1 LTPIAV
7 QRWVA
12 RVVPGLLVLAGC
24 GCGLDAYEKKMAR
37 QQKRAEELDKLASDP
52 LEVPSGKEVFLC
64 PPKGVSIKPEANTD
78 HPGFSQ
84 FKGAR
89 DAHFA
94 NVYLGWAGKGE
105 DVQNTILS
113 EFGKSTF
120 TEYETAPW
128 YRDEGESGVPL
139 NEMKFEKNG
148 RTWYVYLM
156 QGNQAALVYEVAKP
170 GPASDAAVKASLNT
184 LALGQ
189 DAAEQHKEHAKR
201 RKSGKK

>member
-1 LTPIAV
+1 LTPITV

-24 GCGLDAYEKKMAR
+24 GCGLGPYEEKMAR
-37 QQKRAEELDKLASDP
+37 EQKRAEELDKLASDP
-52 LEVPSGKEVFLC
+52 LEVPGGKVFLL
-64 PPKGVSIKPEANTD
+64 PPKGVSTKAEAKTD

-89 DAHFA
+89 DANVA
-94 NVYLGWAGKGE
+94 NVYLGWAGEGE
-105 DVQNTILS
+105 DLENKVQS
-113 EFGKSTF
+113 EFVRGKF
-120 TEYETAPW
+120 TEDEAAPW
-128 YRDEGESGVPL
+128 YREERLPL
-139 NEMKFEKNG
+139 KKMKFEKND
-148 RTWYVYLM
+148 RTWYVYLT
-156 QGNQAALVYEVAKP
+156 QENPGALVYEVAKP

-201 RKSGKK
+201 RKPGKK